1 MDSRIRTAVAGV
13 EAYLVGGA
21 VRDELLGRQVVD
33 VDVATPD
40 PEVAARIYAGLSKGA
55 VFPLSEKHGAW
66 RVAFK
71 DGTTVDFT
79 PLGGT
84 IEDDLGTRD
93 FTINAI
99 AQPVAGGDYVDPLGG
114 RADIESRTLRA
125 VSESVFEDDPLRLL
139 RAVRLEDELG
149 FALDEPTEELV
160 RRHAG
165 LVGDPAG
172 ERIVGELER
181 LSPAGFERADALG
194 LLAPL
199 GGSLERFG
207 AVDVADTPGYL
218 LVVVFGE
225 NVERYPVSNE
235 VKRLA
240 RTLLRAERPED
251 DSPRAIHRFRRATE
265 PWALTALA
273 FLGADDLYG
282 AVQAARVAE
291 PKEPLLRGD
300 ELGVPPGPEIGRL
313 LDLVAEERAAGTIS
327 TREEALQLV
336 ERERSSGPLD
346 GAAHGRHVLHGRRPV
361 LEHRVERIAQI
372 GLGAAGILVVRVG
385 RSVVDEAVLA
395 VEEEDLGRPRGA
407 VGLGDLL
414 RLVVEEG
421 EDEAL
426 LL

>member
-1 MDSRIRTAVAGV
+1 MDSRVRTAVAGV
-13 EAYLVGGA
+13 EAYVVGGA
-21 VRDELLGRQVVD
+21 VRDELLGRQIVD

-55 VFPLSEKHGAW
+55 LFPLSERHGAW
-66 RVAFK
+66 RVAFR

-84 IEDDLGTRD
+84 IEDDLATRD

-99 AQPVAGGDYVDPLGG
+99 AQPVAGGEHVDPLGG
-114 RADIESRTLRA
+114 RADLESRTLRA

-149 FALDEPTEELV
+149 FELDGPTEELV

-165 LVGDPAG
+165 LVADPAG

-181 LSPAGFERADALG
+181 LSPAGFERASELG
-194 LLAPL
+194 LLEPL
-199 GGSLERFG
+199 GGSLERLG
-207 AVDVADTPGYL
+207 SVDIVDTPGYL
-218 LVVVFGE
+218 LVVVLGG

-235 VKRLA
+235 VRRLA

-251 DSPRAIHRFRRATE
+251 DSPRALHRFRRATE

-273 FLGADDLYG
+273 YLGAADLYE
-282 AVQAARVAE
+282 AVRAARVAE

-300 ELGVPPGPEIGRL
+300 ELGLEPGPEIGRL
-313 LDLVAEERAAGTIS
+313 LDLIAEERAAGTIS

-336 ERERSSGPLD
+336 ERERSS
-346 GAAHGRHVLHGRRPV
+346 AT
-361 LEHRVERIAQI
+361 
-372 GLGAAGILVVRVG
+372 
-385 RSVVDEAVLA
+385 
-395 VEEEDLGRPRGA
+395 
-407 VGLGDLL
+407 
-414 RLVVEEG
+414 
-421 EDEAL
+421 
-426 LL
+426 

>member
-13 EAYLVGGA
+13 EAYVVGGA

-33 VDVATPD
+33 VDVAIPD
-40 PEVAARIYAGLSKGA
+40 PEVAARIYSGLSKGA
-55 VFPLSEKHGAW
+55 VFLLSEKHGAW

-71 DGTTVDFT
+71 DGATVDFT
-79 PLGGT
+79 PLDVP
-84 IEDDLGTRD
+84 IEDDLRTRD

-114 RADIESRTLRA
+114 RADLEARTLRA
-125 VSESVFEDDPLRLL
+125 VSSSIFEDDPLRLL

-149 FALDEPTEELV
+149 FTLDGPTEELV

-165 LVGDPAG
+165 LVADPAG
-172 ERIVGELER
+172 ERLVGELER
-181 LSPAGFERADALG
+181 LSPSGFERANELG
-194 LLAPL
+194 LLGPL
-199 GGSLERFG
+199 GGSVERL
-207 AVDVADTPGYL
+207 ATVDTADTPGYL

-225 NVERYPVSNE
+225 NLGRFPVSNE
-235 VKRLA
+235 LRRLA

-273 FLGADDLYG
+273 FLGADDLYA

-300 ELGVPPGPEIGRL
+300 ELGLEPGPEIGRL

-336 ERERSSGPLD
+336 ERECSS
-346 GAAHGRHVLHGRRPV
+346 
-361 LEHRVERIAQI
+361 
-372 GLGAAGILVVRVG
+372 
-385 RSVVDEAVLA
+385 
-395 VEEEDLGRPRGA
+395 
-407 VGLGDLL
+407 
-414 RLVVEEG
+414 
-421 EDEAL
+421 
-426 LL
+426 

>member
-13 EAYLVGGA
+13 EAYVVGGA

-33 VDVATPD
+33 VDVAIPD
-40 PEVAARIYAGLSKGA
+40 PEVAARIYSGLSKGA

-71 DGTTVDFT
+71 DGATVDFT
-79 PLGGT
+79 PLDVP
-84 IEDDLGTRD
+84 IEDDLRTRD

-114 RADIESRTLRA
+114 RADLEARTLRA
-125 VSESVFEDDPLRLL
+125 VSSSIFEDDPLRLL

-149 FALDEPTEELV
+149 FTLDGPTEELV

-165 LVGDPAG
+165 LVADPAG
-172 ERIVGELER
+172 ERLVGELER
-181 LSPAGFERADALG
+181 LSPSGFERANELG
-194 LLAPL
+194 LLWPL
-199 GGSLERFG
+199 GGSLERL
-207 AVDVADTPGYL
+207 ATVDRADTPGYL

-225 NVERYPVSNE
+225 NLGRFPVSNE
-235 VKRLA
+235 LRRLA

-273 FLGADDLYG
+273 FLGADDLYA

-300 ELGVPPGPEIGRL
+300 ELGLEPGPEIGRL

-336 ERERSSGPLD
+336 ERECSS
-346 GAAHGRHVLHGRRPV
+346 
-361 LEHRVERIAQI
+361 
-372 GLGAAGILVVRVG
+372 
-385 RSVVDEAVLA
+385 
-395 VEEEDLGRPRGA
+395 
-407 VGLGDLL
+407 
-414 RLVVEEG
+414 
-421 EDEAL
+421 
-426 LL
+426 

>member
-79 PLGGT
+79 PLDGT
-84 IEDDLGTRD
+84 IEDDLATRD

-114 RADIESRTLRA
+114 RADLESRTVRA
-125 VSESVFEDDPLRLL
+125 VSGSVFDSDPLRLL

-149 FALDEPTEELV
+149 FALDEPTEKLV

-181 LSPAGFERADALG
+181 LSPSGFERADALG

-199 GGSLERFG
+199 GGSLERLG
-207 AVDVADTPGYL
+207 SVDVADTPGYL

-225 NVERYPVSNE
+225 SVERYPVSNE
-235 VKRLA
+235 VKRLG
-240 RTLLRAERPED
+240 RTLLRATRPKD

-273 FLGADDLYG
+273 FLGAGDLYG

-313 LDLVAEERAAGTIS
+313 LELVAEERAAGTIS

-336 ERERSSGPLD
+336 ERERSSG
-346 GAAHGRHVLHGRRPV
+346 A
-361 LEHRVERIAQI
+361 I
-372 GLGAAGILVVRVG
+372 
-385 RSVVDEAVLA
+385 
-395 VEEEDLGRPRGA
+395 
-407 VGLGDLL
+407 
-414 RLVVEEG
+414 
-421 EDEAL
+421 
-426 LL
+426 

>member
-1 MDSRIRTAVAGV
+1 MPATRGRSTTSSRPRSSTILAVRCGTSSMDSRIRTAVAGV
-13 EAYLVGGA
+13 EAYVVGGA

-71 DGTTVDFT
+71 DGSTVDFT
-79 PLGGT
+79 PLAAS
-84 IEDDLGTRD
+84 IEDDLRTRD

-99 AQPVAGGDYVDPLGG
+99 AQPVAGGDYVDPFGG
-114 RADIESRTLRA
+114 RTDLESRTLRA
-125 VSESVFEDDPLRLL
+125 VSESIFEDDPLRLL
-139 RAVRLEDELG
+139 RAVRLEDELV
-149 FALDEPTEELV
+149 FALDEPAEEFV

-181 LSPAGFERADALG
+181 LSPAGFERAEALG

-251 DSPRAIHRFRRATE
+251 DSACAIHRFRRTTE
-265 PWALTALA
+265 PWAVNGPP
-273 FLGADDLYG
+273 FLG
-282 AVQAARVAE
+282 
-291 PKEPLLRGD
+291 RG
-300 ELGVPPGPEIGRL
+300 
-313 LDLVAEERAAGTIS
+313 
-327 TREEALQLV
+327 QL
-336 ERERSSGPLD
+336 SG
-346 GAAHGRHVLHGRRPV
+346 
-361 LEHRVERIAQI
+361 
-372 GLGAAGILVVRVG
+372 
-385 RSVVDEAVLA
+385 
-395 VEEEDLGRPRGA
+395 
-407 VGLGDLL
+407 
-414 RLVVEEG
+414 
-421 EDEAL
+421 
-426 LL
+426 

>member
-21 VRDELLGRQVVD
+21 VRDEFLGRQIVD

-84 IEDDLGTRD
+84 IAGDLGTRD

-114 RADIESRTLRA
+114 RADLETRTLRA
-125 VSESVFEDDPLRLL
+125 VSESVFKDDPLRLL

-149 FALDEPTEELV
+149 FALDEATEELV

-165 LVGDPAG
+165 LVGDSAG

-181 LSPAGFERADALG
+181 LSPAGFERADSLG

-225 NVERYPVSNE
+225 NVERYPVSNG

-300 ELGVPPGPEIGRL
+300 ELGIPAGPEIGRL

-336 ERERSSGPLD
+336 ERERSSG
-346 GAAHGRHVLHGRRPV
+346 AT
-361 LEHRVERIAQI
+361 
-372 GLGAAGILVVRVG
+372 
-385 RSVVDEAVLA
+385 
-395 VEEEDLGRPRGA
+395 
-407 VGLGDLL
+407 
-414 RLVVEEG
+414 
-421 EDEAL
+421 
-426 LL
+426 

>member
-13 EAYLVGGA
+13 EAYVVGGA

-33 VDVATPD
+33 VDVAIPD
-40 PEVAARIYAGLSKGA
+40 PEVAARIYSGLSKGA

-71 DGTTVDFT
+71 DGATVDFT
-79 PLGGT
+79 PLDVP
-84 IEDDLGTRD
+84 IEDDLRTRD

-114 RADIESRTLRA
+114 RADLEARTLRA
-125 VSESVFEDDPLRLL
+125 VSSSIFEDDPLRLL

-149 FALDEPTEELV
+149 FTLDGPTEELV

-165 LVGDPAG
+165 LVADPAG
-172 ERIVGELER
+172 ERLVGELER
-181 LSPAGFERADALG
+181 LSPSGFERANELG
-194 LLAPL
+194 LLGPL
-199 GGSLERFG
+199 GGSLERL
-207 AVDVADTPGYL
+207 ATVDMADTPGYL

-225 NVERYPVSNE
+225 NLGRFPVSNE
-235 VKRLA
+235 LRRLA

-273 FLGADDLYG
+273 FLGADDLYA

-300 ELGVPPGPEIGRL
+300 ELGLEPGPEIGRL

-336 ERERSSGPLD
+336 ERECSS
-346 GAAHGRHVLHGRRPV
+346 
-361 LEHRVERIAQI
+361 
-372 GLGAAGILVVRVG
+372 
-385 RSVVDEAVLA
+385 
-395 VEEEDLGRPRGA
+395 
-407 VGLGDLL
+407 
-414 RLVVEEG
+414 
-421 EDEAL
+421 
-426 LL
+426 